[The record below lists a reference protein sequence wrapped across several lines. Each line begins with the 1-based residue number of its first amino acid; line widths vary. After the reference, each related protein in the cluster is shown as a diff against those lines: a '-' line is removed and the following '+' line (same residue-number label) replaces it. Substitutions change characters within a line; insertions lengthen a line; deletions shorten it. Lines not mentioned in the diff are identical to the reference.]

1 MAKKDKD
8 EKREELERTEDGERE
23 GKARKKPDED
33 GKGDKPRRK
42 GKKDDGKDKD
52 DEGRKKWP
60 FVVAGVL
67 LVVIGVAAFM
77 LLGGKEK
84 KAPPKAYSGSNGAY
98 TVKYPE
104 TWKPGEDGELARS
117 DGAARVTIRDGASVP
132 GDLDDFTR
140 ELEGEL
146 KDRYPDFRKRS
157 ANLVTVAAG
166 QGYSY
171 TFARTRAR
179 KEQTVVI
186 VPAGESGYRI
196 DGVSDTGAAPAAREM
211 AEVIRSFA
219 LGPQ

>member
-1 MAKKDKD
+1 MAKKDED
-8 EKREELERTEDGERE
+8 ETREELERTEDGERE
-23 GKARKKPDED
+23 GKAAEKPDSG
-33 GKGDKPRRK
+33 GKGEKPKRK
-42 GKKDDGKDKD
+42 REKDEDDDGG
-52 DEGRKKWP
+52 GRRKWP

-84 KAPPKAYSGSNGAY
+84 KAPPKAYNGSNGAY
-98 TVKYPE
+98 TLKYPE
-104 TWKPGEDGELARS
+104 SWRPGAEGELTRS
-117 DGAARVTIRDGASVP
+117 DGAARVTVRDGASVP
-132 GDLDDFTR
+132 ADLDDFTR

-146 KDRYPDFRKRS
+146 KERYPDFRKRS
-157 ANLVTVAAG
+157 VNLVTVAAG

-196 DGVSDTGAAPAAREM
+196 DGISDTGAAPAAREM
-211 AEVIRSFA
+211 AEIIRSFA